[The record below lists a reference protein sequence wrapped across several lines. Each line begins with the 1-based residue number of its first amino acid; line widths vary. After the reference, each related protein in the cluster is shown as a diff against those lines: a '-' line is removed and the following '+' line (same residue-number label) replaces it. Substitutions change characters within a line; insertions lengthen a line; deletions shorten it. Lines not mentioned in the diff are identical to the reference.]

1 MTTRKTISVS
11 SLKQKVNKMLALST
25 GRHSERFGM
34 IQVLESILHETG
46 NYRGFRYLTER
57 EVPTGELPGINVDDK
72 GPLDDILARFQD
84 TDCTRVEYR

>member
-11 SLKQKVNKMLALST
+11 SLKQKVNEMLAQSIC
-25 GRHSERFGM
+25 RHERFGM
-34 IQVLESILHETG
+34 IRVLEFTLHETG

>member
-11 SLKQKVNKMLALST
+11 SLKQKVNEMLAQSIC
-25 GRHSERFGM
+25 RQERFGM
-34 IQVLESILHETG
+34 IRVLEFTLHETG

-84 TDCTRVEYR
+84 TDCTRVEYL